1 MKLKRSKKETTKLNI
16 AIIVTVLIVII
27 FCIAICLTINNNTR
41 KETNFIYLKSVLS
54 NEVDNEILKKTITL
68 LAKKE

>member
-1 MKLKRSKKETTKLNI
+1 MKLKRSKKEATKLNI
-16 AIIVTVLIVII
+16 AIIVTVLVVII
-27 FCIAICLTINNNTR
+27 FCVVIYFTIHNNTR

-54 NEVDNEILKKTITL
+54 NKVDNEILKKTITL